1 MPNFFIKSTFAEADF
16 LIRKPL
22 HSITEKLHGPVA
34 ELRDHTS
41 GTMAHF
47 FAKNPKTEFMLD
59 KLNYLWDNGVKKEE
73 ADSYGKY
80 AVEYLI
86 SYLEKKI
93 KFVEEYNGIF
103 DEARINSYTGRS
115 FGHMGEKEVLCIK
128 NILDCIGSM
137 LPQYECMQK
146 KGIDVRMKQVSEL
159 LNNVVKFEE
168 KYYGFIIEQQTS
180 KKEIENVLV
189 PDEPLLSSK
198 PKKRL

>member
-1 MPNFFIKSTFAEADF
+1 MPNFFIRSTFAEADF

-22 HSITEKLHGPVA
+22 YSITAKLLGPVS
-34 ELRDHTS
+34 ELRDHTK

-59 KLNYLWDNGVKKEE
+59 KLNYLWENGVKKEE
-73 ADSYGKY
+73 VDSYGKY

-93 KFVEEYNGIF
+93 KFVEEYNGVF
-103 DEARINSYTGRS
+103 DEARVNSYSGRS

-137 LPQYECMQK
+137 LPSYEFMQK
-146 KGIDVRMKQVSEL
+146 KGIDTRMKQVSEL

-168 KYYGFIIEQQTS
+168 KYYGFIMEQQTS

-189 PDEPLLSSK
+189 HDEPNVSPK
-198 PKKRL
+198 AKKRL